1 MRELE
6 SKKRFGVT
14 IRELRRKRGFSQ
26 ERVSAGL
33 CTAQELSYFEKGE
46 REVPKLLQDALQ
58 ERLGLGTEDYE
69 HYLDY
74 SEYEHWEARQRILH
88 CITWEETDRAEAL
101 LEQYRI
107 SHAGCSGGC
116 RNVKERLERQFY
128 LSMLAQIWS
137 CKGAERKEIHILLEE
152 AVQLTVPALWKEPVG
167 EMTLSIKELNLILE
181 AEHYREGGGEE
192 EHYRE
197 ILTCI
202 DSSGL
207 DGIGMAKIYP
217 KAVYFLCRQRMEKTG
232 EKQWGGNAEAANL
245 LVYCNRA
252 VEILR
257 DVSRMY
263 YLWELLDMRE
273 KLLEQR
279 VRELLE
285 KGEGRKAGALEPIRA
300 ENRDWKEV
308 LESVYAEFRI
318 PKEMFEYCY
327 LYVEKGVS
335 CVSDVIRIRRKML
348 GMSVAKLS
356 DGICTART
364 LRRIENRQ
372 STSQM
377 AIVTELF
384 GRLGLSPELT
394 RTELVTEKPEARQL
408 MEKLRKCINDH
419 RTEEAMQLYA
429 LIKELVPAE
438 IRINQQSLLLKAAN
452 VKKINGELSGKEYY
466 EEVRAILEI
475 TMPYEVFLKEGE
487 KYLTYEEQSCIQ
499 NMMLGMD
506 RNSKEFRICMEHF
519 EEMYRMF
526 EKKEQIETVN
536 NMYEY
541 IMKYVGSEQGNLGEY
556 DRADKYGGII
566 VRECLRTRRLHSI
579 SFVLYD
585 RWWNYLERKRSSIP
599 ADNKDRFP
607 DL

>member
-1 MRELE
+1 
-6 SKKRFGVT
+6 
-14 IRELRRKRGFSQ
+14 
-26 ERVSAGL
+26 
-33 CTAQELSYFEKGE
+33 
-46 REVPKLLQDALQ
+46 
-58 ERLGLGTEDYE
+58 
-69 HYLDY
+69 
-74 SEYEHWEARQRILH
+74 
-88 CITWEETDRAEAL
+88 
-101 LEQYRI
+101 
-107 SHAGCSGGC
+107 
-116 RNVKERLERQFY
+116 
-128 LSMLAQIWS
+128 
-137 CKGAERKEIHILLEE
+137 
-152 AVQLTVPALWKEPVG
+152 
-167 EMTLSIKELNLILE
+167 
-181 AEHYREGGGEE
+181 
-192 EHYRE
+192 
-197 ILTCI
+197 
-202 DSSGL
+202 
-207 DGIGMAKIYP
+207 
-217 KAVYFLCRQRMEKTG
+217 
-232 EKQWGGNAEAANL
+232 
-245 LVYCNRA
+245 
-252 VEILR
+252 
-257 DVSRMY
+257 
-263 YLWELLDMRE
+263 
-273 KLLEQR
+273 
-279 VRELLE
+279 
-285 KGEGRKAGALEPIRA
+285 
-300 ENRDWKEV
+300 
-308 LESVYAEFRI
+308 
-318 PKEMFEYCY
+318 MFEYCY

-356 DGICTART
+356 DGICTERT

-541 IMKYVGSEQGNLGEY
+541 IMIL
-556 DRADKYGGII
+556 
-566 VRECLRTRRLHSI
+566 TR
-579 SFVLYD
+579 
-585 RWWNYLERKRSSIP
+585 N
-599 ADNKDRFP
+599 NCT
-607 DL
+607 

>member
-207 DGIGMAKIYP
+207 DGIGMAKIYDSQISD
-217 KAVYFLCRQRMEKTG
+217 ALNIDTIG
-232 EKQWGGNAEAANL
+232 ELEDVRIFIFNRSQEADGGATEAALLTPTPLDECPVQEVVTIGTVRPSTNL
-245 LVYCNRA
+245 LNSVADFNRQNEDFN
-252 VEILR
+252 VSILNYSIGGKTYNEAR
-257 DVSRMY
+257 EALKLDISLGKGPDICTVDWLGDTESLIAKGCFTDLSG
-263 YLWELLDMRE
+263 YLDGSGMFKREDFISQALDIYSD
-273 KLLEQR
+273 
-279 VRELLE
+279 
-285 KGEGRKAGALEPIRA
+285 EGQLMA
-300 ENRDWKEV
+300 
-308 LESVYAEFRI
+308 I
-318 PKEMFEYCY
+318 PK
-327 LYVEKGVS
+327 
-335 CVSDVIRIRRKML
+335 
-348 GMSVAKLS
+348 
-356 DGICTART
+356 
-364 LRRIENRQ
+364 
-372 STSQM
+372 
-377 AIVTELF
+377 
-384 GRLGLSPELT
+384 
-394 RTELVTEKPEARQL
+394 
-408 MEKLRKCINDH
+408 
-419 RTEEAMQLYA
+419 
-429 LIKELVPAE
+429 
-438 IRINQQSLLLKAAN
+438 
-452 VKKINGELSGKEYY
+452 
-466 EEVRAILEI
+466 
-475 TMPYEVFLKEGE
+475 
-487 KYLTYEEQSCIQ
+487 
-499 NMMLGMD
+499 
-506 RNSKEFRICMEHF
+506 
-519 EEMYRMF
+519 
-526 EKKEQIETVN
+526 
-536 NMYEY
+536 
-541 IMKYVGSEQGNLGEY
+541 
-556 DRADKYGGII
+556 
-566 VRECLRTRRLHSI
+566 
-579 SFVLYD
+579 
-585 RWWNYLERKRSSIP
+585 
-599 ADNKDRFP
+599 
-607 DL
+607 